1 MVTYAWKI
9 LAEIFKYEGEA
20 MTNRQ
25 WNIFHAILDAYHFVQ
40 DERGMR
46 NDVELM
52 ELWKDWKRKAERDE
66 LTKIGEIAVLFFLA
80 LEIYGRE

>member
-1 MVTYAWKI
+1 MFAKVWEVIAD
-9 LAEIFKYEGEA
+9 IFRYEGEN

-25 WNIFHAILDAYHFVQ
+25 WNIFHAILEAYHYVQ

-46 NDVELM
+46 NEAELM